1 MLKWKLF
8 RSRLLAVSFLII
20 ITILFCLPGSA
31 FPKENWLSRI
41 AFDKIVHVCLFA
53 ALLFLWRIAFDQ
65 VHRNITVFLLFMAL
79 VYGLLIEIIQSQW
92 VPFRS
97 FDSYDVVADAGGSLA
112 GIIVWWW
119 VYKKNKPL

>member
-8 RSRLLAVSFLII
+8 RSRVFVVGYFII

-31 FPKENWLSRI
+31 LPKENWLTRI
-41 AFDKIVHVCLFA
+41 GFDKIVHFCFFA

-65 VHRNITVFLLFMAL
+65 AHRNLSALLLICAS
-79 VYGLLIEIIQSQW
+79 VYGLLIEIIQAEW
-92 VPFRS
+92 VPNRS
-97 FDSYDVVADAGGSLA
+97 FDLYDVVADAA
-112 GIIVWWW
+112 GAVMGIYVWWR